1 MALDP
6 ITLSLIGSAVGQG
19 ISALGQRKAAKEQED
34 RYSELGAAGEAEAR
48 RLKSQREGMYGI
60 GPTMRKYM
68 QYAMQDPTA
77 DLQRQEAQR
86 QSGTAVGALKA
97 GGARAILGGLGAQQQ
112 QAASTMAN
120 IGAAEYGRKTG
131 AMGRV
136 GGIEERLRQEQ
147 RGDIGRDL
155 AMARAQ
161 ARSGMEGAFQAG
173 QQRRQIGYDFASGLA
188 STAGQAAGAGL
199 FSKDGIDS
207 DLFNSL
213 DFGGGLEGLQQAAGT
228 PNQLAEME
236 RLRAAMRAAGID
248 AAGGKVKKTPGEFS
262 HASNP
267 IDVMQ
272 DGAKIGE
279 LTGGEYVLNPEQAAA
294 IAKQSKYA
302 SQLFR
307 KFDKQSR

>member
-1 MALDP
+1 MDP

-19 ISALGQRKAAKEQED
+19 IQALGQRKALKDQET
-34 RYSELGAAGEAEAR
+34 RYGELGAAGEAEAS
-48 RLKSQREGMYGI
+48 RLKAQREGMYGV

-86 QSGTAVGALKA
+86 QSGTAIGALKA
-97 GGARAILGGLGAQQQ
+97 GGARALLGGLGAQQQ
-112 QAASTMAN
+112 QAASTMAQ
-120 IGAAEYGRKTG
+120 IGADEYARKTG
-131 AMGRV
+131 AMSRV
-136 GGIEERLRQEQ
+136 GQMEERIRQEQ
-147 RGDIGRDL
+147 RGDIGADL

-173 QQRRQIGYDFASGLA
+173 QQRRQLGYDFASGLA

-199 FSKDGIDS
+199 FSKDGIDA

-213 DFGGGLEGLQQAAGT
+213 DFGGGLEGLEKTTST
-228 PNQLAEME
+228 PTQMAELE
-236 RLRAAMRAAGID
+236 RLKAAMRAAGID

-262 HASNP
+262 HRSNP

-272 DGAKIGE
+272 NGAKIGE

-307 KFDKQSR
+307 KFDKESR

>member
-1 MALDP
+1 MDP

-19 ISALGQRKAAKEQED
+19 ISALGQSRAMKEQEA
-34 RYSELGAAGEAEAR
+34 RYKELGAAGEADAK
-48 RLKSQREGMYGI
+48 RLQAERQGMYGI

-112 QAASTMAN
+112 QAASLMAN
-120 IGAAEYGRKTG
+120 IGADEYGRKTG
-131 AMGRV
+131 AMSTV
-136 GGIEERLRQEQ
+136 GQMEEQLRREQ
-147 RGDIGRDL
+147 RRDIGSDL
-155 AMARAQ
+155 GMARAQ

-173 QQRRQIGYDFASGLA
+173 QQRRQLGYDFAGGLA
-188 STAGQAAGAGL
+188 GTLGQAAGAGM
-199 FSKDGIDS
+199 FSKSGVDADT
-207 DLFNSL
+207 FNSIDL
-213 DFGGGLEGLQQAAGT
+213 GGGLEGLQRSATA

-236 RLRAAMRAAGID
+236 RLKAAMRAAGID

-262 HASNP
+262 HRSNP

-294 IAKQSKYA
+294 IASQSDIARK
-302 SQLFR
+302 LFK

>member
-1 MALDP
+1 MDP
-6 ITLSLIGSAVGQG
+6 ITLSLIGSALGQG
-19 ISALGQRKAAKEQED
+19 ISALGQSKGLKEQEA
-34 RYSELGAAGEAEAR
+34 RYQELGAQGEAQAEKLR
-48 RLKSQREGMYGI
+48 KEREGMYGI

-86 QSGTAVGALKA
+86 QAGTAVGALKA

-131 AMGRV
+131 AMSTVGRM
-136 GGIEERLRQEQ
+136 EEQLRQEQ

-173 QQRRQIGYDFASGLA
+173 QQRRQLGYDFASGLA
-188 STAGQAAGAGL
+188 STAGQVAGIE
-199 FSKDGIDS
+199 F
-207 DLFNSL
+207 
-213 DFGGGLEGLQQAAGT
+213 GT
-228 PNQLAEME
+228 PTPSGDIARNLQKD
-236 RLRAAMRAAGID
+236 RNVGPPIYD
-248 AAGGKVKKTPGEFS
+248 DTFISKNGGKVKKTPGEFS
-262 HASNP
+262 HRSNP

-294 IAKQSKYA
+294 IARQSKYA
-302 SQLFR
+302 AQLFK

>member
-1 MALDP
+1 MDP
-6 ITLSLIGSAVGQG
+6 ITLSLIGSALGQG
-19 ISALGQRKAAKEQED
+19 ISALGQRKGLKEQEA
-34 RYSELGAAGEAEAR
+34 RYQELGTQGEAQAEKLR
-48 RLKSQREGMYGI
+48 KEREGMYGV

-86 QSGTAVGALKA
+86 QAGTAIGALKA
-97 GGARAILGGLGAQQQ
+97 GGARALLGGLGAQQQ
-112 QAASTMAN
+112 QAASTMAQ
-120 IGAAEYGRKTG
+120 IGADEYGRKTG
-131 AMGRV
+131 AMARV
-136 GGIEERLRQEQ
+136 GQMEERLRQEQ
-147 RGDIGRDL
+147 RGDIGADL

-173 QQRRQIGYDFASGLA
+173 QQRRQLGYDFAGGLVG
-188 STAGQAAGAGL
+188 TLGQAAGAGL
-199 FSKDGIDS
+199 FGGGAGGGAEA
-207 DLFNSL
+207 FNNL
-213 DFGGGLEGLQQAAGT
+213 DFGGGLEGLQQLSGT
-228 PNQLAEME
+228 PNQTAELE
-236 RLRAAMRAAGID
+236 RLQAALRAAGID

-262 HASNP
+262 HRSNP

-294 IAKQSKYA
+294 IARQSKYA
-302 SQLFR
+302 AQLFK

>member
-19 ISALGQRKAAKEQED
+19 IQALGQRKALKDQET
-34 RYSELGAAGEAEAR
+34 RYGELGAAGEAEAS
-48 RLKSQREGMYGI
+48 RLKAQREGMYGV

-86 QSGTAVGALKA
+86 QSGTAIGALKA
-97 GGARAILGGLGAQQQ
+97 GGARALLGGLGAQQQ
-112 QAASTMAN
+112 QAASTMAQ
-120 IGAAEYGRKTG
+120 IGADEYARKTG
-131 AMGRV
+131 AMSRV
-136 GGIEERLRQEQ
+136 GQMEERIRQEQ
-147 RGDIGRDL
+147 RGDIGADL

-173 QQRRQIGYDFASGLA
+173 QQRRQLGYDFASGLA
-188 STAGQAAGAGL
+188 STAGQIAGAE
-199 FSKDGIDS
+199 
-207 DLFNSL
+207 
-213 DFGGGLEGLQQAAGT
+213 FGTPKAGTQTALEGWKSATQEQRDFMSNPENQAMFSSFF
-228 PNQLAEME
+228 NNKN
-236 RLRAAMRAAGID
+236 
-248 AAGGKVKKTPGEFS
+248 GGKVKKTPGEFS
-262 HASNP
+262 HRSNP

-272 DGAKIGE
+272 NGAKIGE

-307 KFDKQSR
+307 KFDKESR

>member
-1 MALDP
+1 MDP
-6 ITLSLIGSAVGQG
+6 ITLSLIGSALGQG
-19 ISALGQRKAAKEQED
+19 ISALGQRKGLKEQEA
-34 RYSELGAAGEAEAR
+34 RYQELGAQGEAQAEKLR
-48 RLKSQREGMYGI
+48 KEREGMYGI

-68 QYAMQDPTA
+68 QYAMQDPAA

-86 QSGTAVGALKA
+86 QAGTAVGALKA

-131 AMGRV
+131 AMSTVGRM
-136 GGIEERLRQEQ
+136 EEQLRQEQ
-147 RGDIGRDL
+147 RGDIGADL

-173 QQRRQIGYDFASGLA
+173 QQRRQLGYDFAGGLVG
-188 STAGQAAGAGL
+188 TLGQAAGAGL
-199 FSKDGIDS
+199 FGGGAGGGAET
-207 DLFNSL
+207 FNSL
-213 DFGGGLEGLQQAAGT
+213 DFGGGLEGLQQLSGT
-228 PNQLAEME
+228 PNQTAELE
-236 RLRAAMRAAGID
+236 RLQAALRAAGID

-262 HASNP
+262 HRSNP

-272 DGAKIGE
+272 NGAKIGE

-307 KFDKQSR
+307 KFDKESR

>member
-1 MALDP
+1 MDP
-6 ITLSLIGSAVGQG
+6 ITLSLIGSALGQG
-19 ISALGQRKAAKEQED
+19 ISALGQRKGLKEQEA
-34 RYSELGAAGEAEAR
+34 RYQELGAQGEAQAEKLR
-48 RLKSQREGMYGI
+48 KEREGMYGI

-86 QSGTAVGALKA
+86 QAGTAVGALKA

-131 AMGRV
+131 AMSTVGRM
-136 GGIEERLRQEQ
+136 EEQLRQEQ

-173 QQRRQIGYDFASGLA
+173 QQRRQLGYDFAGGLV
-188 STAGQAAGAGL
+188 STLGQAAGAGML
-199 FSKDGIDS
+199 GGE
-207 DLFNSL
+207 
-213 DFGGGLEGLQQAAGT
+213 GGGTNSAIEGFNNATQEQQDFFNN
-228 PNQLAEME
+228 PQNQAFFGALGFK
-236 RLRAAMRAAGID
+236 R
-248 AAGGKVKKTPGEFS
+248 GGKVKKTPGEFS
-262 HASNP
+262 HRSNP

-294 IAKQSKYA
+294 IARQSKYA
-302 SQLFR
+302 AQLFK

>member
-1 MALDP
+1 MDP
-6 ITLSLIGSAVGQG
+6 ITLSLIGSALGQG
-19 ISALGQRKAAKEQED
+19 ISALGQRKGLKEQEA
-34 RYSELGAAGEAEAR
+34 RYQELGAQGEAQAEKLR
-48 RLKSQREGMYGI
+48 KEREGMYGI

-68 QYAMQDPTA
+68 QYAMQDPAA

-86 QSGTAVGALKA
+86 QAGTAVGALKA

-131 AMGRV
+131 AMSTVGRM
-136 GGIEERLRQEQ
+136 EEQLRQEQ
-147 RGDIGRDL
+147 RGDIGADL

-173 QQRRQIGYDFASGLA
+173 QQRRQLGYDFAGGLV
-188 STAGQAAGAGL
+188 STLGQIAGAEM
-199 FSKDGIDS
+199 S
-207 DLFNSL
+207 
-213 DFGGGLEGLQQAAGT
+213 GGGGGTNSAIEGFNNATQEQQDFFNN
-228 PNQLAEME
+228 PQNQAFFGALGFK
-236 RLRAAMRAAGID
+236 R
-248 AAGGKVKKTPGEFS
+248 GGKVKKTPGEFS
-262 HASNP
+262 HRSNP

-294 IAKQSKYA
+294 IARQSKYA
-302 SQLFR
+302 AQLFK